1 MNYLAH
7 AHLSSDNNDNI
18 FGNFIADSVKGKSY
32 QRYRKDI
39 VTGILLHRKIDSFTD
54 NHSIFKSSREI
65 ISSDF
70 GKFSGIVIDIYY
82 DHFLATNWSLFDNR
96 ELSAFISHVY
106 GILANRFGILPTRVK
121 KMLPFMIGQNWLLSY
136 SNLSDLERVFRGMNR
151 RTNYLS
157 GMDKAVEVLLDNYE
171 EIKSHFMLFY
181 PELEKFSHES
191 LIQIQNEN
199 HVINKK

>member
-1 MNYLAH
+1 LAH
-7 AHLSSDNNDNI
+7 AHLSSDNNDII